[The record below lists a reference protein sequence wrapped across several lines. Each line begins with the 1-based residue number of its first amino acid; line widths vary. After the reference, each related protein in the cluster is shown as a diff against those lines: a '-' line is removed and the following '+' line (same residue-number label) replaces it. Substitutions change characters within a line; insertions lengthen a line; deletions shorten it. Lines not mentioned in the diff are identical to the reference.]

1 MPISFR
7 SPALR
12 IAAAAVVVLALA
24 IQALAW
30 LAFEPLLRR
39 LLPPW
44 VAAQAGGAQLAFDG
58 ARLNPWQLAVELR
71 GATLRSADGQP
82 LLALAALE
90 VDADA
95 LGLLGGTWAL
105 DRLHLQQPVAHLQ
118 WRADGRLNW
127 QDLADA
133 LTAGGGTPDAAPPRW
148 RLQQLVLQQGR
159 LELTDL
165 RTQPALRTRFDALS
179 AEVQGLTS
187 APGQQG
193 ELRLTAQSPDGTRI
207 DWSGRL
213 GMQPLAAQGE
223 LAVQQLPLARLAPYL
238 GRWLAMAPPQGTA
251 SLRLGYRAGHA
262 RGRLDL
268 LLEGITLDLQQLAL
282 AGRGDAA
289 PALTLDRLALSG
301 GRFDLGRREARFERA
316 DLGTGRLRLARDGQG
331 RFDIERW
338 WQPPP
343 DATTPGATAPS
354 SAPAASAAASAPAG
368 QPGWQLQL
376 PAVALAGLAVE
387 WRDGSSA
394 RPWQA
399 SVDRLQG
406 RAALAFDTATHDLRL
421 SAVSARLQALRAGP
435 DTGEPWLQA
444 QALDIDDAGLSTAA
458 RRLDLGRVALRD
470 GQLRLAREAGGTVD
484 AVAALQPAAAASAV
498 AALPD
503 AGTAWRVQLTQA
515 EVGSLR
521 GSWRDDTLS
530 PAFSTGISGLKA
542 QAGPM
547 SGDPAQPVPLQLS
560 FDVDG
565 GGRVAARGQWR
576 TDPGMLDLQARVDEL
591 ALAPAQ
597 AFLAPLTTLV
607 LAGGTA
613 AAEGRLRLQPPTWRY
628 EGSASVRGLRLDEGA
643 AGPPFLAWERVG
655 TARLQLGDQGA
666 RIDELAVDGLQA
678 KVVIARDRSL
688 NLLQVLKPA
697 PKGTPPGG
705 PPFPVD
711 IARVRIGGARVDF
724 ADQSLVL
731 PFAARVVD
739 VKGQVV
745 GIGTRSGAA
754 SPLELEG
761 TVEPFGAARASGRL
775 RLADPTRES
784 DLQVQFRNAE
794 MAALTPYAATFAG
807 RRIEGG
813 KLTLDLRYAIRQRQL
828 SGQNQVVIDRLVLGE
843 RVDSPGASNLPLD
856 LAVALMQDAR
866 GRIELGLPVSGDIG
880 DPSFSYAAVVWKAL
894 AEAMAKVLASPL
906 RALGAVFGDGAPAQ
920 GRLHFGPGETRLQ
933 PPELEAVGKLAPALA
948 ARPAVT
954 LTVQGSYDEALDG
967 VALRH
972 LGLRQALAQAAGGT
986 PAEDEDPGPF
996 DPQQPETRAA
1006 LLALFARHFGDEA
1019 LAALGGAAAADS
1031 AVVVQRLLAA
1041 EPVDA
1046 ARLKALGDRRAE
1058 VTRRALAERGAGNVR
1073 VLQTTARAG
1082 DGRSAFVLVGV
1093 DASPG
1098 GAAPG
1103 R

>member
-1 MPISFR
+1 MPISLR

-12 IAAAAVVVLALA
+12 IAAAAALALALA

-39 LLPPW
+39 LLPAW
-44 VAAQAGGAQLAFDG
+44 VAAQTGGAQLAFDS

-71 GATLRSADGQP
+71 GATLRTADGQP
-82 LLALAALE
+82 LLSLAALE
-90 VDADA
+90 LDANA

-105 DRLHLQQPVAHLQ
+105 DGLRLQQPVAHLQ

-133 LTAGGGTPDAAPPRW
+133 LAAGGGTPDAAPPRW
-148 RLQQLVLQQGR
+148 RLRQLVLAEGR

-165 RTQPALRTRFDALS
+165 RTQPALRTTFDALS
-179 AEVQGLTS
+179 AEVEGLSS

-193 ELRLTAQSPDGTRI
+193 ELRLTAQSPDGTRVV
-207 DWSGRL
+207 WRGRL

-251 SLRLGYRAGHA
+251 SLRLGYRAGYA
-262 RGRLDL
+262 QGRLDL
-268 LLEGITLDLQQLAL
+268 LLEGVALDLQQLAL
-282 AGRGDAA
+282 ASRGDAA

-301 GRFDLGRREARFERA
+301 GRFDLGRSEARVERA
-316 DLGTGRLRLARDGQG
+316 ELGTGRLRLARDEQG
-331 RFDIERW
+331 RLDIERW
-338 WQPPP
+338 WRPPP
-343 DATTPGATAPS
+343 AM
-354 SAPAASAAASAPAG
+354 ASVASAPAG

-376 PAVALAGLAVE
+376 PDVALAGLAVE
-387 WRDGSSA
+387 WRDSSRA

-406 RAALAFDTATHDLRL
+406 RAALAFDSAGNDLRL
-421 SAVSARLQALRAGP
+421 SGVSARLQALRAGP
-435 DTGEPWLQA
+435 ETGEPWLQA

-470 GQLRLAREAGGTVD
+470 GQLRLARDAGGAVD
-484 AVAALQPAAAASAV
+484 AVAALQPAAAASA
-498 AALPD
+498 AAAAASPPD
-503 AGTAWRVQLTQA
+503 AGPAWRVQLAQA
-515 EVGSLR
+515 EVGGLR

-530 PAFSTGISGLKA
+530 PAFSAGISGLKA

-547 SGDPAQPVPLQLS
+547 SGDPAQPVPMQLS

-576 TDPGMLDLQARVDEL
+576 TDPGALELQARVDEL
-591 ALAPAQ
+591 ALSPAQ
-597 AFLAPLTTLV
+597 AYLAPLTTLV

-613 AAEGRLRLQPPTWRY
+613 TAEGRLRLQPPAWRY

-643 AGPPFLAWERVG
+643 GGPPFLAWERVG

-688 NLLQVLKPA
+688 NLLQVIKPA
-697 PKGTPPGG
+697 PKGTPASG

-711 IARVRIGGARVDF
+711 IARVRIAGARIDF

-745 GIGTRSGAA
+745 GIGTRTGAA

-807 RRIEGG
+807 RRIDGG
-813 KLTLDLRYAIRQRQL
+813 KLTLDLRYTIRQRRL

-906 RALGAVFGDGAPAQ
+906 RALGAVFGDGVPAQ

-967 VALRH
+967 AALRQ
-972 LGLRQALAQAAGGT
+972 LGLRQALARAAGGT

-1006 LLALFARHFGDEA
+1006 LLQLFAQRFGAEA
-1019 LAALGGAAAADS
+1019 LAALGGAAAAD
-1031 AVVVQRLLAA
+1031 AEVVVQRLLAA

-1073 VLQTTARAG
+1073 VLETAAQAG
-1082 DGRSAFVLVGV
+1082 DGRSAFVIVGV
-1093 DASPG
+1093 DAAPG
-1098 GAAPG
+1098 GAAP
-1103 R
+1103 RR